1 MRHKIGLTIS
11 IDCEIRENNK
21 LIKARYDIPGHSFVN
36 NFITWIY
43 GSACHTYQSMVDVS
57 GVSRTNIYYAIVW
70 TTLVGSGG
78 DSSKGV
84 LIGRGTTTVT
94 LNDYKLETP
103 ITHGTGTNQLL
114 YSTGTIV
121 APTTD
126 ATTTTLRYSRVF
138 TNNSGSLITVNEV
151 GMTFYS
157 SATGG
162 NYYFMICRD
171 IITPAD
177 VNNGQQ
183 LTINYNLKT
192 TI

>member
-11 IDCEIRENNK
+11 IDCEIRENNR
-21 LIKARYDIPGHSFVN
+21 LIKAKYDIPGHSFVN
-36 NFITWIY
+36 NFINWIY
-43 GSACHTYQSMVDVS
+43 GSACHTAQSLVDTS
-57 GVSRTNIYYAIVW
+57 GVTRSSVSMVW
-70 TTLVGSGG
+70 TTLIGSGG
-78 DSSKGV
+78 DSNRGV
-84 LIGRGTTTVT
+84 LIGRGSTAVT

-103 ITHGTGTNQLL
+103 ITHGTGTNQLQ

-151 GMTFYS
+151 GMTFYAYVS
-157 SATGG
+157 GER
-162 NYYFMICRD
+162 YFLICRD
-171 IITPAD
+171 IITPTD